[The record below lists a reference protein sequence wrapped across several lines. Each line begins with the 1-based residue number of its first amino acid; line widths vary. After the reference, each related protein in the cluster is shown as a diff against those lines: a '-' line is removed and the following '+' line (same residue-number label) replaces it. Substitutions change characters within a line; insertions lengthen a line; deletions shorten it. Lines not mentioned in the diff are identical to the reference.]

1 MSWFNGKKILVP
13 LDFSDESRR
22 AVDTALEIAANAAD
36 VHVIHV
42 ASDLAVSSPEVI
54 WEVHTDEI
62 RSENIKKAFQKE
74 FAADKYRELQF
85 FVAFG
90 DPGHGIADYAEQTAT
105 DLIVMPS
112 HGRTGLKRLLIGS
125 VTERVIRLAHC
136 AVLVLR
142 Q

>member
-1 MSWFNGKKILVP
+1 MNWFTDKKILVP
-13 LDFSDESRR
+13 LDFGEESCR
-22 AVDTALEIAANAAD
+22 AVDTALEIATSAAD
-36 VHVIHV
+36 VRVIHV

-54 WEVHTDEI
+54 WEVHSDEI
-62 RSENIKKAFQKE
+62 RRKNLEDTFRKE
-74 FAADKYRELQF
+74 FADEKYRELQF

-125 VTERVIRLAHC
+125 VTERVMRLAHC